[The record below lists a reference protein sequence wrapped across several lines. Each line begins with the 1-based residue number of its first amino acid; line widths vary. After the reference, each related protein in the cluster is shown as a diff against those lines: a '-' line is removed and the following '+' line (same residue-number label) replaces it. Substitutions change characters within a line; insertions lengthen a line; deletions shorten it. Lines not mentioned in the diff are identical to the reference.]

1 MKTKARYR
9 YTGVLL
15 QPLRLGESADDKIS
29 ILYKDLG
36 APSDTEA
43 ALVLA
48 VRHLS
53 GFQRFGPKTRVYP
66 SGPLRW
72 HLKPNEKPEDKLPL
86 LYAYFGVKTA
96 REAVL
101 ALAYRHVPGFRPLN
115 KNRAGGRARMM
126 VKAGL
131 SDADADVDEQ
141 FLCDIIDMLREE
153 NPGKKL
159 FAIAYE
165 LSIYEPPPGSENPG
179 YGKDPK
185 WIVQRY
191 TNRKR
196 YDKAFDKRFARICR
210 EIKRILESER

>member
-1 MKTKARYR
+1 MKINARYR

-15 QPLRLGESADDKIS
+15 QPLRPGESADDKIS
-29 ILYKDLG
+29 LLYKDLG
-36 APSDTEA
+36 AASDTEA

-48 VRHLS
+48 VRHIS
-53 GFQRFGPKTRVYP
+53 GFQRTGPKSRVYP

-72 HLKPNEKPEDKLPL
+72 HLKPNEKPDDKLSL
-86 LYAYFGVKTA
+86 LYAYLGVATPK
-96 REAVL
+96 EAVL

-115 KNRAGGRARMM
+115 KDRAGGRTRAM

-185 WIVQRY
+185 WIYQRY

-196 YDKAFDKRFARICR
+196 YDKASDNRFARTCR
-210 EIKRILESER
+210 AMRTILESER